1 MSRRGSRVRGSA
13 VVFKSHGHH
22 KTSHKTTTTR
32 RTTVTRTTK

>member
-13 VVFKSHGHH
+13 VVFRSHGH
-22 KTSHKTTTTR
+22 KTSHRTTTTR